1 MECGCICRQCYNSIN
16 VNKVFVRNEKEFAS
30 VASNFSDIWLV
41 NDIDV
46 GSMIWPDM
54 PYGKT
59 IELNGYSLSYSQSLT
74 VGAHGLVTFHNG
86 TLNFTNDFGYGL
98 RLSSGADLCLDNVQY
113 NSNDCGMIVIDDGQ
127 SRSEVEIMNGSV
139 INAKEH
145 GILTS
150 QIGDNGGN
158 VTSNVRI
165 HVADSTISTKDSN
178 NGDNSAIVFNV
189 KGSVNIENSTI
200 IADRQALVLRSGE
213 EHVIKDSNIVATGNN
228 SASEGYLDKA

>member
-1 MECGCICRQCYNSIN
+1 MDNNKIN
-16 VNKVFVRNEKEFAS
+16 LTDMNGASLGINRVFVRDANEFAS

-113 NSNDCGMIVIDDGQ
+113 NSNDCGIVVIDDGQ
-127 SRSEVEIMNGSV
+127 SRSEVEIVNGSV

-145 GILTS
+145 GS
-150 QIGDNGGN
+150 
-158 VTSNVRI
+158 
-165 HVADSTISTKDSN
+165 
-178 NGDNSAIVFNV
+178 
-189 KGSVNIENSTI
+189 
-200 IADRQALVLRSGE
+200 
-213 EHVIKDSNIVATGNN
+213 
-228 SASEGYLDKA
+228 